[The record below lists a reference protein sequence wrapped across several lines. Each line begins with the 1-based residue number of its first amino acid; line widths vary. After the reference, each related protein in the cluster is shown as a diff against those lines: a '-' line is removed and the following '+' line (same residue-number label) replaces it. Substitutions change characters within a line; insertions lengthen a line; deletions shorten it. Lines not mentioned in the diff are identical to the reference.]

1 MNDWATEAATN
12 TDSAT
17 SVPRPET
24 HPARAVDRTTV
35 PAADE
40 RRDFTFPHFETDVLD
55 NGLKVYLAPTG
66 DVPLVS
72 MELLTPGGAQHDPRP
87 GVARLTA
94 EMLDEGTE
102 THSAIEIAER
112 IEDLGG
118 SLSTGAGWNMASV
131 GVDVLSKHLES
142 GLEMMA
148 ETALAPNFPDDEVE
162 RLRDEA
168 LADLL
173 RRRDRPTALASDA
186 FCRVLYGDAPYGTP
200 ILGTEDSLRTLSR
213 DELLKFYRRLYVPAG
228 SALIVAGA
236 FDAAAVRERVDVL
249 FGSWRGP
256 GGHDGHEPPDPTIEP
271 RDVDGFEIYLVDRP
285 KASQSVLQMGCV
297 GPPRGA
303 DDYTHLILGNAIFGG
318 KFSSRINL
326 NLRERHGFTYGA
338 NSHLQ
343 RRRGPGPFFV
353 RTSVATEHLG
363 AATREVFKEL
373 DLIRSEPPADEE
385 LRDTKDYILGVFP
398 TMVQKVSSFVMRLEA
413 LAVHRLDDD
422 YYDGY
427 VERVESV
434 TAEDIRSAFERHVDP
449 QKFVV
454 VAVGPASELRPQLE
468 EIGEVREVG

>member
-1 MNDWATEAATN
+1 MNDWATDE
-12 TDSAT
+12 SAT
-17 SVPRPET
+17 AIARPR
-24 HPARAVDRTTV
+24 RAVDRTTV
-35 PAADE
+35 PPSDE
-40 RRDFTFPHFETDVLD
+40 RREFSFPYFETYVLD

-72 MELLTPGGAQHDPRP
+72 MELLTPGGAQHDLGP

-102 THSAIEIAER
+102 QHSAIEIAER

-118 SLSTGAGWNMASV
+118 SLGTGAGWNMASV
-131 GVDVLSKHLES
+131 GVDLLSKHLHA
-142 GLEMMA
+142 GLELVA
-148 ETALAPNFPDDEVE
+148 ETTLAPSFPDEEVE
-162 RLRDEA
+162 RLRDET

-186 FCRVLYGDAPYGTP
+186 FCRALYGDGPYGTP
-200 ILGTEDSLRTLSR
+200 ILGTPESVRAMSR
-213 DELLKFYRRLYVPAG
+213 DDLLDFYRRLYVPAG
-228 SALIVAGA
+228 SALLVAGA
-236 FDAAAVRERVDVL
+236 FDADALRERVDVL
-249 FGSWRGP
+249 FGSWSGP
-256 GGHDGHEPPDPTIEP
+256 DDGEPPDPAIEV
-271 RDVDGFEIYLVDRP
+271 RGVDGFEIYLVDRP

-297 GPPRGA
+297 GPPRGQTQ
-303 DDYTHLILGNAIFGG
+303 YTNLILGNAIFGG

-326 NLRERHGFTYGA
+326 NLRERHGYTYGA

-363 AATREVFKEL
+363 ASVREIFKEL
-373 DLIRSEPPADEE
+373 DRMRSEPPADDE
-385 LRDTKDYILGVFP
+385 LRDTKDYVLGVFP
-398 TMVQKVSSFVMRLEA
+398 TMVQKVSSFLLRLQA

-427 VERVESV
+427 VERVESI
-434 TAEDIRSAFERHVDP
+434 TTEDVRSAFERDVDP
-449 QKFVV
+449 RKFVV

-468 EIGEVREVG
+468 ELGDVRLVG